1 MAGIQD
7 SIPYI
12 LVGLVL
18 VSVAVSVIY
27 IGMSAGNSDTRNE
40 LQKQISIL
48 TGTNIIT
55 VIFLGFLMYYYLVS
69 NTQMLLPFTVFVMSF
84 NLFLGIMS
92 VSISVLQQLS
102 V

>member
-1 MAGIQD
+1 MPGLQD
-7 SIPYI
+7 SIPYL

-18 VSVAVSVIY
+18 LSVSVSVVY

-40 LQKQISIL
+40 LQKQIAIL
-48 TGTNIIT
+48 TGTNSLA
-55 VIFLGFLMYYYLVS
+55 VIFLGFLIYYYIMS
-69 NTQMLLPFTVFVMSF
+69 NIQMLVPFTVFMITF
-84 NLFLGIMS
+84 NMFLAIMA

>member
-1 MAGIQD
+1 MPSVQD
-7 SIPYI
+7 SVPYV

-48 TGTNIIT
+48 TAANVIT
-55 VIFLGFLMYYYLVS
+55 TIFLGFLMYYYVLS
-69 NTQMLLPFTVFVMSF
+69 NTQMFVPFTIFMMSF
-84 NLFLGIMS
+84 NLFLGIMA
-92 VSISVLQQLS
+92 VSIGVLQQFS
-102 V
+102 A

>member
-1 MAGIQD
+1 MAGVQD
-7 SIPYI
+7 YVPYI

-18 VSVAVSVIY
+18 VSVGVSVVY

-48 TGTNIIT
+48 TGTNVLT
-55 VIFLGFLMYYYLVS
+55 VIFLGFLMYYYLLS
-69 NTQMLLPFTVFVMSF
+69 NTEMILPFTVFMLSF
-84 NLFLGIMS
+84 NIFLSIMA

>member
-1 MAGIQD
+1 MGNFSD
-7 SIPYI
+7 YIPYI

-18 VSVAVSVIY
+18 ISVSVSVIY

-48 TGTNIIT
+48 TATNVIT
-55 VIFLGFLMYYYLVS
+55 VIFLGFLMYYYLLS
-69 NTQMLLPFTVFVMSF
+69 NTQAIIPFTVFMLSF
-84 NLFLGIMS
+84 NLFLSIMS
-92 VSISVLQQLS
+92 VSISVLQQMS

>member
-1 MAGIQD
+1 MAGLQD
-7 SIPYI
+7 SLPYI

-18 VSVAVSVIY
+18 VSVAASVVY

-40 LQKQISIL
+40 LQKQVAIL
-48 TGTNIIT
+48 TGTNSVA
-55 VIFLGFLMYYYLVS
+55 VIFLGFLLYYYIMS
-69 NTQMLLPFTVFVMSF
+69 NIQMLVPFTVFLLTF
-84 NLFLGIMS
+84 NLFLSIMA

>member
-1 MAGIQD
+1 MAGAQEY
-7 SIPYI
+7 IPYI

-18 VSVAVSVIY
+18 VSVGVSVVY

-48 TGTNIIT
+48 TGTNVLT
-55 VIFLGFLMYYYLVS
+55 VIFLGFLMYYYLLS
-69 NTQMLLPFTVFVMSF
+69 NTQMILPFTVFMLSF
-84 NLFLGIMS
+84 NIFLSIMA

>member
-1 MAGIQD
+1 MASFQET
-7 SIPYI
+7 IPYI
-12 LVGLVL
+12 LVGLIFI
-18 VSVAVSVIY
+18 SVAVSVTY

-48 TGTNIIT
+48 TAANALT
-55 VIFLGFLMYYYLVS
+55 VVVLGFLIYYYVMS
-69 NTQMLLPFTVFVMSF
+69 NTQMFVPFSIFMMSF
-84 NLFLGIMS
+84 NLFLGILA

>member
-1 MAGIQD
+1 MGNFSD
-7 SIPYI
+7 YIPYI

-18 VSVAVSVIY
+18 ISVSVSVIY

-48 TGTNIIT
+48 TATNVIT
-55 VIFLGFLMYYYLVS
+55 VIFLGFLMYYYLLS
-69 NTQMLLPFTVFVMSF
+69 NTQAIIPFTVFMLSF
-84 NLFLGIMS
+84 NLFLSIMS

>member
-1 MAGIQD
+1 MASAQD
-7 SIPYI
+7 YIPYI

-48 TGTNIIT
+48 TGTNVLT
-55 VIFLGFLMYYYLVS
+55 VIFLGFLMYYYLLS
-69 NTQMLLPFTVFVMSF
+69 NTQMILPFTVFMLSF
-84 NLFLGIMS
+84 NIFLSIMA

>member
-1 MAGIQD
+1 MAGFQD
-7 SIPYI
+7 YIPYI

-18 VSVAVSVIY
+18 ISVSVSVIY

-48 TGTNIIT
+48 TGTNVLT
-55 VIFLGFLMYYYLVS
+55 VIFLGFLMYYYLMS
-69 NTQMLLPFTVFVMSF
+69 NSQMILPFTVFMLTF
-84 NLFLGIMS
+84 NLFLSIMS

>member
-7 SIPYI
+7 SVPYI